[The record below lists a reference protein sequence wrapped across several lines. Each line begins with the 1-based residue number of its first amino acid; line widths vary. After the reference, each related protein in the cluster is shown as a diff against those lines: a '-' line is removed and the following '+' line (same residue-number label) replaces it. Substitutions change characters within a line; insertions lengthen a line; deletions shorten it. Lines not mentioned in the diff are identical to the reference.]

1 MGKFS
6 EQDVLSAIESALELD
21 SRSIDTEAV
30 SKDVEG
36 WDSLGHLS
44 ILAAL
49 DSLFEGRVTEIDE
62 IATADSVPKILVA
75 LRQHSLLE

>member
-21 SRSIDTEAV
+21 SRSKDTEAV
-30 SKDVEG
+30 SEDVEG

-49 DSLFEGRVTEIDE
+49 DLLFEGRVTEIDE

>member
-6 EQDVLSAIESALELD
+6 EQDVLTAIESALELD
-21 SRSIDTEAV
+21 SRSINMEAV
-30 SKDVEG
+30 SEDVKG

>member
-21 SRSIDTEAV
+21 SRSIDMEAV
-30 SKDVEG
+30 SEDVEG

-62 IATADSVPKILVA
+62 IAAADSVPKILVA

>member
-1 MGKFS
+1 MEKIS
-6 EQDVLSAIESALELD
+6 EQGVLCAIENALELD
-21 SRSIDTEAV
+21 SGSVGLGATA
-30 SKDVEG
+30 KDLEG

-49 DSLFEGRVTEIDE
+49 DLLFGGKVTEIRE
-62 IATADSVPKILVA
+62 IITADSVPKILVA

>member
-30 SKDVEG
+30 SEDVEG

-49 DSLFEGRVTEIDE
+49 DLLFEGRVTEIDE

>member
-1 MGKFS
+1 MEKTS

-21 SRSIDTEAV
+21 SRSIDMEAV
-30 SKDVEG
+30 SEDVEG

-62 IATADSVPKILVA
+62 IAAADSVPKILVA

>member
-6 EQDVLSAIESALELD
+6 EQDVLTAIESALELD
-21 SRSIDTEAV
+21 SRSINMEAV
-30 SKDVEG
+30 SEDVEG

>member
-21 SRSIDTEAV
+21 SRSIDMEAV
-30 SKDVEG
+30 SEDVEG
-36 WDSLGHLS
+36 WDSIGHLS

-49 DSLFEGRVTEIDE
+49 DSLFEGRVTEIEE

>member
-49 DSLFEGRVTEIDE
+49 DSLFEGRVTEIGE
-62 IATADSVPKILVA
+62 IVTADSVPKILVA

>member
-1 MGKFS
+1 MEKIS
-6 EQDVLSAIESALELD
+6 EQDVLSAIENALELD
-21 SRSIDTEAV
+21 SGSVGLGATTENL
-30 SKDVEG
+30 EE

-49 DSLFEGRVTEIDE
+49 DLLFGGKVTEIRE
-62 IATADSVPKILVA
+62 ITTADSIPKILVA

>member
-30 SKDVEG
+30 SEDVEG

-49 DSLFEGRVTEIDE
+49 DSLFEGRVTEIGE
-62 IATADSVPKILVA
+62 IVTADSVPKILVA

>member
-1 MGKFS
+1 MGNFS
-6 EQDVLSAIESALELD
+6 DQDVLSAIERALELD
-21 SRSIDTEAV
+21 SRSIDMEAV
-30 SKDVEG
+30 SEDVEG

-49 DSLFEGRVTEIDE
+49 DLLFEGRVTEIDE

>member
-1 MGKFS
+1 MRKFS
-6 EQDVLSAIESALELD
+6 EQDVLSAIERALELD
-21 SRSIDTEAV
+21 SRSIDMEAV
-30 SKDVEG
+30 SENVEG

-49 DSLFEGRVTEIDE
+49 DSLFEGRVTEIGE

-75 LRQHSLLE
+75 LRRHSLLE